1 MSKPLVVVESPA
13 KAKTLSKLLGSGYD
27 VRASV
32 GHVADLPSKGLNIDV
47 DNGFKPTYELTERG
61 KTVIKELKIALKDAS
76 ELYLATDEDREG
88 EAISWH
94 LLEYLKPKVP
104 VKRMVFHEIT
114 QSAIEHA
121 VDNPRDLDYGLVDAA
136 ETRRIL
142 DRLYGYEV
150 SPVLW
155 RRVNRGLSAGRV
167 QSPSVR
173 LIVQRERERMAF
185 VSAEYWG
192 IDLTTTTSPS
202 FEAKLTALDGT
213 KVATGKDFDDRGQP
227 AAKVVAVDE
236 ARARALTEGLTD
248 ADFTVRS
255 VEEKPYRSSPKP
267 PFMTSTLQQ
276 EGGRKLR
283 LSASQVMRVAQ
294 GLYERG
300 FITYMRTDN
309 VTLSN
314 EAMQATRAAIQS
326 EYGANYL
333 SPKPKQYAS
342 KVKNAQEA
350 HEAIRPTTPYRSPS
364 RLQGELNSQD
374 LALYRLVWQRTLAS
388 QMADAAGV
396 TVSIRLAAGAVDR
409 STGELTDCEFA
420 ASGTT
425 ITFPGYRAVYVAS
438 KEERGDDPADRE
450 ALLPPLVE
458 GDRVPVSM
466 IEPNGHTT
474 SPPARFTE
482 ASLVKRLEE
491 LGIGRPSTWAS
502 IIQTVQDRGYVWKK
516 GQALIP
522 TWTAFAVIRL
532 LEEHFDNLVD
542 YDFTASI
549 DTDLD
554 AIARGDRSKEKW
566 LKRFYFGDLGDG
578 DTEPISAEA
587 GVGDDALLGLKRLV
601 EGNLDE
607 IDAAEINTFSLGHDA
622 EGREIVAKPGK
633 YGPYVRRGDETASV
647 PDDLPPD
654 ELTIDKSVE
663 LLAAPKS
670 DDPIGELD
678 GYPVY
683 AKNGRFGPYVQWG
696 DHDDPPPGLEKPKM
710 SSLFKTMVLERIT
723 MEDAEALLQLP
734 RHLGDDPADG
744 TPIYANN
751 GRYGPYVQKDKDY
764 RSIDSEDQLL
774 EITLE
779 EALHIYSQP
788 KVFKRGGRNMAA
800 KGPLRE
806 FATDPVSE
814 RNVVARDGRFG
825 IYVTD
830 GETNASLGKG
840 DRIEE
845 MTAARAYELLA
856 IRRDT
861 VAAKGGPKK
870 KATKKK
876 ATKKR
881 AAAKKKPAKK
891 KAPAKKAAAKKP
903 AEGTATKAT
912 GATTPA
918 SSTTPPAEQTHSDR
932 TATGG
937 PTVIDIA
944 ADLDNAE

>member
-13 KAKTLSKLLGSGYD
+13 KAKTLSKLLGSDYD

-32 GHVADLPSKGLNIDV
+32 GHVADLPSKGMNIDV
-47 DNGFKPTYELTERG
+47 DNGFKPNYELTDRG
-61 KTVIKELKIALKDAS
+61 KTVIKDLKAALKDAS

-114 QSAIEHA
+114 KSAIEHA

-173 LIVQRERERMAF
+173 LVVQRERERMAF
-185 VSAEYWG
+185 VSASYWG
-192 IDLTTTTSPS
+192 IDLTTATAPP
-202 FEAKLTALDGT
+202 FEAKLAALDGT
-213 KVATGKDFDDRGQP
+213 KVATGKDFNDLGQ
-227 AAKVVAVDE
+227 ASAKVVTVDE
-236 ARARALTEGLTD
+236 ARARTLTD
-248 ADFTVRS
+248 GLREAEFTVRS
-255 VEEKPYRSSPKP
+255 VEEKPYRSSPKA

-309 VTLSN
+309 VTLSD
-314 EAMQATRAAIQS
+314 EAMQATRAAIQR
-326 EYGANYL
+326 EYGANYVN
-333 SPKPKQYAS
+333 PRPKQYTS

-350 HEAIRPTTPYRSPS
+350 HEAIRPSTPYRSPNQ
-364 RLQGELNSQD
+364 LQGELNSQD

-388 QMADAAGV
+388 QMADATGV
-396 TVSIRLAAGAVDR
+396 TVSVRLAANALDQ
-409 STGELTDCEFA
+409 STGELTDCEFS

-438 KEERGDDPADRE
+438 KEETGDDPGDKE
-450 ALLPPLVE
+450 ALLPALTS
-458 GDRVPVSM
+458 GDPVPISA

-474 SPPARFTE
+474 SPPARYTE

-522 TWTAFAVIRL
+522 TWTAFAVVRL

-554 AIARGDRSKEKW
+554 AIARGDRSKDAW
-566 LKRFYFGDLGDG
+566 LKRFYWGDLGDG
-578 DTEPISAEA
+578 DTEEISAEA
-587 GVGDDALLGLKRLV
+587 GVGDHALLGLKRLV
-601 EGNLDE
+601 TENLDE
-607 IDAAEINTFSLGHDA
+607 IDAAEINTFSLGLDE

-633 YGPYVRRGDETASV
+633 YGPYVKRGDETASV

-654 ELTIDKSVE
+654 ELSVDKAIE
-663 LLAAPKS
+663 LLAMPKS
-670 DDPIGELD
+670 DEPIGALD
-678 GYPVY
+678 GHPVY

-696 DHDDPPPGLEKPKM
+696 DHDDPPLGLEKPRM

-723 MEDAEALLQLP
+723 MDEAEALLSLP
-734 RHLGDDPADG
+734 RHLGDDPDDG
-744 TPIYANN
+744 TAIYANN

-774 EITLE
+774 QITLH
-779 EALHIYSQP
+779 EALHVFSQP

-806 FATDPVSE
+806 LGADPVSE
-814 RNVVARDGRFG
+814 RAVVARDGRFG
-825 IYVTD
+825 VYVTD

-840 DRIEE
+840 DRVEE
-845 MTAARAYELLA
+845 MSPARAYELLA
-856 IRRDT
+856 IRRDA
-861 VAAKGGPKK
+861 VAAKGGP
-870 KATKKK
+870 TKKK
-876 ATKKR
+876 AVKKKTP
-881 AAAKKKPAKK
+881 AKKKTAAKKKVAAK
-891 KAPAKKAAAKKP
+891 KAPAKKKTAAKKTAEIQP
-903 AEGTATKAT
+903 ATSE
-912 GATTPA
+912 PA
-918 SSTTPPAEQTHSDR
+918 A
-932 TATGG
+932 G
-937 PTVIDIA
+937 
-944 ADLDNAE
+944 DN